1 MSQYTRV
8 NYLIYF
14 RKYQEFIGPDS
25 DLFLGNNPSPNPV
38 AIQNK
43 IIEFITDMK
52 SNGKGYSTIHNYA
65 TAVLA
70 FYKIND
76 VILNV
81 SKINKFIPQARKVRN
96 DRSYTYEEIQNYWR

>member
-1 MSQYTRV
+1 MQSQPQQSLQPELELFLSSIMSQYTRV

-65 TAVLA
+65 RC
-70 FYKIND
+70 N
-76 VILNV
+76 
-81 SKINKFIPQARKVRN
+81 IPVEN
-96 DRSYTYEEIQNYWR
+96 ETFTGY